1 MLAITVSIN
10 VLWLFVIAFI
20 SAIAGFYVRGDQ
32 TKKRN
37 KQVLS
42 LENEML
48 KSHEEILKLQK
59 EIVKLEKMNN
69 PPYKSRVVPMKDNNP
84 EQEQG
89 NAEAASK

>member
-1 MLAITVSIN
+1 MLAIIVSIN
-10 VLWLFVIAFI
+10 VLWIFLIAVV
-20 SAIAGFYVRGDQ
+20 SAMTGFFVRGDQ
-32 TKKRN
+32 SKKRD

-69 PPYKSRVVPMKDNNP
+69 PPYKSRVVPMKDY
-84 EQEQG
+84 
-89 NAEAASK
+89 